1 MKYLTSLFLP
11 LLLGGSSLFA
21 LTVSEISDITPKVDE
36 APVPVQT
43 TQPKYP
49 EALRKEGVSG
59 LVLVTLVIDEHGAV
73 IASEIKKSSN
83 EAFSAP
89 ALEAIVNWKFK
100 PAKVGDKA
108 VKVRVNIP
116 IRFTGTDSSK

>member
-1 MKYLTSLFLP
+1 MKFLKFLFLP
-11 LLLGGSSLFA
+11 LLLSGSSLFA

-116 IRFTGTDSSK
+116 IRFTGTDPSK